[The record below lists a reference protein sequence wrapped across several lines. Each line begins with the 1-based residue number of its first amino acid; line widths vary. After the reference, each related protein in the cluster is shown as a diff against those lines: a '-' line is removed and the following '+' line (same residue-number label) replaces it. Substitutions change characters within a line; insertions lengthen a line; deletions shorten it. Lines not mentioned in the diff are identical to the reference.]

1 MYPLGKQRKLLNRGP
16 CLFPSM
22 QIISPQQFL
31 VIVGDGSVE
40 EISSSASLP
49 TTMTALQ
56 RTMVDYTVKKYNLEL
71 SSCAGL
77 WSDGAAIG
85 VGELLRLSPSS
96 GPSNY
101 V

>member
-16 CLFPSM
+16 YLFTSM
-22 QIISPQQFL
+22 QITSPKQFL
-31 VIVGDGSVE
+31 LTVGDGSVE

-49 TTMTALQ
+49 TTMVALQ

-71 SSCAGL
+71 SSCTAL
-77 WSDGAAIG
+77 WSDGVVTG
-85 VGELLRLSPSS
+85 VGKLLRLSPSS